1 MVSRELVTSSVSSDY
16 DHSKVYGPDEHVAA
30 VWINEKDNVL
40 SWFLGVVESA
50 SKSDIYVHY
59 YNRRDKNGLSW
70 NFPDDS
76 MAVKTPINQVISGGI
91 TVSYMQTSAI
101 RCKLDKDTVFS
112 IEKAF
117 DQYLKKID
125 LE

>member
-1 MVSRELVTSSVSSDY
+1 MWLL
-16 DHSKVYGPDEHVAA
+16 
-30 VWINEKDNVL
+30 WINEKDNVL

-76 MAVKTPINQVISGGI
+76 MAVQTPINQVISGGI

-101 RCKLDKDTVFS
+101 RCKLDKDTVIS

-117 DQYLKKID
+117 DQYLKKN
-125 LE
+125 